1 MQVRHGSEKG
11 ARQMK
16 PGSTNDHIVP
26 VMYLKRF
33 ARQAATTQVIHA
45 ALADSPQADFTQ
57 GIHNVGSAKGF
68 YWGTD
73 PVGIPHHHME
83 QFLGVIEG
91 EAATAFRSVLDKGR
105 LPSDSALPGKWPA
118 REETRSTIAW
128 WIAAQILRTA
138 RQRERLRKLSGE
150 SLQFPSRLA
159 RNNPHL
165 EYIAREIAPLAFL
178 LARRPWGIG
187 FTDLCLLTSDVPV
200 QIINGQDDED
210 QLRAASYWDIYVP
223 LDPHRFL
230 YLPGA
235 LHNDQPRLR
244 RDHRINLP
252 GGVAMTLNNRIIET
266 AHRHIFFHPE
276 HDPRLKMNESIIQ
289 DMVKRRGSTGSQSI
303 MYYDALPP
311 NMGIER
317 RWLDRHTW
325 DDVDPVS
332 QPSPDVDPLDVVRQM
347 SDRLEHAKRA
357 YDVR

>member
-1 MQVRHGSEKG
+1 
-11 ARQMK
+11 MK
-16 PGSTNDHIVP
+16 PGSTNDHIAP

-33 ARQAATTQVIHA
+33 AKQAATTQVIQA
-45 ALADSPQADFTQ
+45 ALADRPQTDFTQ

-73 PVGIPHHHME
+73 PEGVPHHHME

-91 EAATAFRSVLDKGR
+91 EAATAFRFVLDKGR
-105 LPSDSALPGKWPA
+105 LPTDSALPGKWPT
-118 REETRSTIAW
+118 RDETRYAIAW

-138 RQRERLRKLSGE
+138 RQRERLRKLDGE
-150 SLQFPSRLA
+150 SLPFPSRLA

-165 EYIAREIAPLAFL
+165 EYIVREIAPLAFL

-187 FTDLCLLTSDVPV
+187 FTNLCLFTSDVPG

-210 QLRAASYWDIYVP
+210 QLRAASYWDVYVP

-235 LHNDQPRLR
+235 LHDDQPRLR

-252 GGVAMTLNNRIIET
+252 GGLAMVLNDLIIET
-266 AHRHIFFHPE
+266 AHRNIFFHPE
-276 HDPRLKMNESIIQ
+276 HDPRVKMHESIIQ
-289 DMVKRRGSTGSQSI
+289 DTVKRRDSTASQSI
-303 MYYDALPP
+303 MYYDAMPP
-311 NMGIER
+311 GMGIER

-325 DDVDPVS
+325 DDEDLIAE
-332 QPSPDVDPLDVVRQM
+332 PSPVVNPLDAVRRM
-347 SDRLEHAKRA
+347 SDHLEHAKRA
-357 YDVR
+357 YDSR